1 MQILVNTDN
10 TIEGHEQLIERIEA
24 IAREGL
30 SRFSD
35 RITRVDLHLSDVNGK
50 RGGVDKHCV
59 IEVRPKGLDPVVT
72 TDQAE
77 TVDKVA
83 LSAIRKM
90 VHLLESTFGKLSAR
104 TDN

>member
-10 TIEGHEQLIERIEA
+10 VIKGDEQLIERIEA
-24 IAREGL
+24 IARDGL
-30 SRFSD
+30 SRYSD
-35 RITRVDLHLSDVNGK
+35 RITRVDVHLSDVNGK
-50 RGGVDKHCV
+50 RDGVDKHCV
-59 IEVRPKGLDPVVT
+59 IEVRPKGLEPLVT

-83 LSAIRKM
+83 LSAIHKM

-104 TDN
+104 MDH

>member
-1 MQILVNTDN
+1 MQILINTDN
-10 TIEGHEQLIERIEA
+10 AIEGDEQLIERIES

-35 RITRVDLHLSDVNGK
+35 RITRVDLHLSDVNGNQ
-50 RGGVDKHCV
+50 GGVDKQCV

-83 LSAIRKM
+83 LSAIHKM
-90 VHLLESTFGKLSAR
+90 VHLLENTFGKLSAR
-104 TDN
+104 TGN

>member
-1 MQILVNTDN
+1 MQILINTEN
-10 TIEGHEQLIERIEA
+10 SIEADEQLMERIEA
-24 IAREGL
+24 IARAGL

-50 RGGVDKHCV
+50 RGGADKHCV
-59 IEVRPKGLDPVVT
+59 MEVRPKGLDPVVT
-72 TDQAE
+72 PDQAE

-90 VHLLESTFGKLSAR
+90 VYLLESTFGKLSAR